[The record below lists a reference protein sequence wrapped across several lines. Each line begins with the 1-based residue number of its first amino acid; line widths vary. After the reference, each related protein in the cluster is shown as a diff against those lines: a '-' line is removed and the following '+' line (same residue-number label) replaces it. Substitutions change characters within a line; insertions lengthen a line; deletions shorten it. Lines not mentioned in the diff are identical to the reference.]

1 MIGLHKVYCLSVGGT
16 YELYTV
22 YDIQVKVK
30 DFSTQKMIIKT
41 TTWRPEGKMT
51 PKQEERACEKFA
63 EQFEQNMINLYSA
76 SRIETI
82 NPNIRVCDYAQ
93 IWLERVHK
101 DFSLSYYEMSI
112 QSVNWICR
120 YIGGYKV
127 KEVTPFIIQSFYDAL
142 DKETHSIITVHAK
155 PALRE
160 VMNAKNIKY
169 KDFRYKYQINSGS
182 LANALKGKNV
192 SLEYAQSMADIL
204 GVKVESVFFIEKTT
218 KLYAAAT
225 IEKPK
230 RATQCIFAMANRQ
243 RLVEYNCASTE
254 YISFGRRPVFQQ
266 LLYKHI

>member
-1 MIGLHKVYCLSVGGT
+1 MAT
-16 YELYTV
+16 YRPRNTKHGTV

-41 TTWRPEGKMT
+41 TTWRPEEQMT

-82 NPNIRVCDYAQ
+82 NHNIRVCDYAQ

-142 DKETHSIITVHAK
+142 DKETHTITTVRAK

-254 YISFGRRPVFQQ
+254 YVSFGRRPVFQQ